1 MAIKT
6 SKLGKA
12 FGKQHYVRMLKKY
25 KRNVKY
31 RIIKCRFHKYQQA
44 FPRMSPNGSILVTEL
59 LIPSQNTIAELSEV
73 V

>member
-12 FGKQHYVRMLKKY
+12 FRKQHYVRMLKKY

-44 FPRMSPNGSILVTEL
+44 VPRISHNGSLIL
-59 LIPSQNTIAELSEV
+59 LIPSQSTIAELSEV